1 MPVLLANLAVRTP
14 AAGELEQ
21 ITRLIITCDIAQYG
35 APDSTIED
43 LLSDWQGSSFNLE
56 TDAWVIV
63 TTKGDLVGFAC
74 VWDKEH
80 EQLSTFLCVHPDY
93 RSRGIGTL
101 LLRLAEERARQHV
114 RYARPGARVALT
126 DTVSDCNEAA
136 KGLLEQEGYL
146 CVRTFW
152 RMLIEMD
159 ESFKDYYQRGKLK
172 VELVLDS
179 QGCMSTKQPFT
190 RNGNYVAR
198 QYRVY
203 EKELRAARSL
213 QVGEEPITS
222 LTVGCG
228 CG

>member
-1 MPVLLANLAVRTP
+1 MPVLLANLAARAP
-14 AAGELEQ
+14 AANDLEP
-21 ITRLIITCDIAQYG
+21 ITRLIIACDIAQYG
-35 APDSTIED
+35 VPDSTIED

-80 EQLSTFLCVHPDY
+80 EQLSTFLCVHTDY

-136 KGLLEQEGYL
+136 KGLLEREGYT

-159 ESFKDYYQRGKLK
+159 ESFKEHYRRGKLK
-172 VELVLDS
+172 VELMLDS

-190 RNGNYVAR
+190 HNGSYSVR
-198 QYRVY
+198 QYRIY
-203 EKELRAARSL
+203 EKELRAGQPVCEEDEELLS
-213 QVGEEPITS
+213 QVA
-222 LTVGCG
+222 VGCI
-228 CG
+228 